1 MITRIRYKEENGI
14 MTSVT
19 PLLAKTMM
27 VKVVINLI
35 EMSFVVYDDEGLPIS
50 GGSTTS
56 KQKILNEVKKEIK
69 NLGVLFHDEIRPRKT
84 KVSKHNVDKLL
95 EGEEDNVTNSDFI
108 SN

>member
-1 MITRIRYKEENGI
+1 MITRIRYKEENGV

-69 NLGVLFHDEIRPRKT
+69 NLGVLFHDEIRPRKI
-84 KVSKHNVDKLL
+84 KFSKNLSEKML
-95 EGEEDNVTNSDFI
+95 EGEDISVTD
-108 SN
+108 SNLVSN